1 MKKIVFLCTGN
12 SCRSQ
17 MAEGFARALLRGQD
31 AIVDSAGVQ
40 ADGLNPLA
48 TKVMSEVGIDIQ
60 SQKSKTIKSLD
71 LNQFEL
77 IVTVCD
83 NARDNCP
90 LFNHRKIIHK
100 NFDDPAVS
108 EGPIEEQLVVY
119 RKIRDQIEIMV
130 KAVIKDMI

>member
-17 MAEGFARALLRGQD
+17 MAEGFARDLLSGQA
-31 AIVDSAGVQ
+31 AIIDSAGVQ

-48 TKVMSEVGIDIQ
+48 IKVMSEVGVDIQ
-60 SQKSKTIKSLD
+60 HQKSKTIKSLD

-83 NARDNCP
+83 NAKENCP
-90 LFNHRKIIHK
+90 LVNGRKTMHK
-100 NFDDPAVS
+100 NFDDPALS
-108 EGPIEEQLVVY
+108 TGSIEEQLVVY
-119 RKIRDQIEIMV
+119 RKIRDQIQVMV
-130 KAVIKDMI
+130 KEIVKI

>member
-17 MAEGFARALLRGQD
+17 MAEGFARDLLRGQD
-31 AIVDSAGVQ
+31 FIIDSAGVQ

-48 TKVMSEVGIDIQ
+48 IKVMSEVGVDIQ
-60 SQKSKTIKSLD
+60 NQKSKTIKSLD

-83 NARDNCP
+83 NAKENCP
-90 LFNHRKIIHK
+90 LVNDRKTMHK
-100 NFDDPAVS
+100 NFDDPALS
-108 EGPIEEQLVVY
+108 KGSIEEQLVVY
-119 RKIRDQIEIMV
+119 RKIRDQIQVMV
-130 KAVIKDMI
+130 KEVVKI